1 MAYLQQS
8 VAATQR
14 ESNRCTGQ
22 EICEITALK
31 GLDHKIELIILT
43 KKNNISGVR
52 CQITFRLSFFSYL
65 TIVQ

>member
-31 GLDHKIELIILT
+31 GLDHEIELIILT
-43 KKNNISGVR
+43 KKIIFLEFAAKLLSG
-52 CQITFRLSFFSYL
+52 SPFFP
-65 TIVQ
+65 I